1 MSIKE
6 ALEFRS
12 VQWSGYWF
20 VKQCSLLDMI
30 SFYSNIQQNM
40 RCCDAKVPFPWACT
54 KWGQNEDRSL
64 QHLLFYHHLCQTI
77 HHQYCNHIGH
87 LEAPN
92 LVSLSAF
99 KAFRSRLSK
108 SKVLNNQD
116 GGHTQTSK
124 QTSAPNAVAS
134 ILAWCSTPSCT
145 RLLLKY
151 ASALAKRSPARGGCV
166 GTHQRAKILIQEMLH
181 FDRLLHFARVSAVWF
196 SINKTYQLCWKYHSR
211 YKKII

>member
-1 MSIKE
+1 
-6 ALEFRS
+6 
-12 VQWSGYWF
+12 
-20 VKQCSLLDMI
+20 
-30 SFYSNIQQNM
+30 M

-181 FDRLLHFARVSAVWF
+181 FDRLLHFARVGGVWC
-196 SINKTYQLCWKYHSR
+196 SINKTYRLCWKYHSR
-211 YKKII
+211 YKKIM

>member
-1 MSIKE
+1 
-6 ALEFRS
+6 
-12 VQWSGYWF
+12 
-20 VKQCSLLDMI
+20 
-30 SFYSNIQQNM
+30 M
-40 RCCDAKVPFPWACT
+40 RCWDVKVPFPWACT

-64 QHLLFYHHLCQTI
+64 QRLLFYHHLCQTI

-124 QTSAPNAVAS
+124 QTSAPNAIAL
-134 ILAWCSTPSCT
+134 ILACCSAPSCT

-166 GTHQRAKILIQEMLH
+166 GKHQRAKILIQEMLH
-181 FDRLLHFARVSAVWF
+181 FDRLLHFARVGGVWC
-196 SINKTYQLCWKYHSR
+196 SINKTYRLCWNITAGIKTYLKLILEHI
-211 YKKII
+211 KM

>member
-1 MSIKE
+1 
-6 ALEFRS
+6 
-12 VQWSGYWF
+12 
-20 VKQCSLLDMI
+20 
-30 SFYSNIQQNM
+30 M
-40 RCCDAKVPFPWACT
+40 RCWDAKVPFPWACT
-54 KWGQNEDRSL
+54 KWGQNEDKSL
-64 QHLLFYHHLCQTI
+64 QRLLFYHHLCQTI

-116 GGHTQTSK
+116 GHTQTSK
-124 QTSAPNAVAS
+124 QTSAPNAIAL
-134 ILAWCSTPSCT
+134 ILACCSAPSCT

-166 GTHQRAKILIQEMLH
+166 GNWVSINEQRFWSKRCCILIDFCTLH
-181 FDRLLHFARVSAVWF
+181 VLVEFDVP
-196 SINKTYQLCWKYHSR
+196 SIRRIGCVGNITAGIKTYLKLILEH
-211 YKKII
+211 INM